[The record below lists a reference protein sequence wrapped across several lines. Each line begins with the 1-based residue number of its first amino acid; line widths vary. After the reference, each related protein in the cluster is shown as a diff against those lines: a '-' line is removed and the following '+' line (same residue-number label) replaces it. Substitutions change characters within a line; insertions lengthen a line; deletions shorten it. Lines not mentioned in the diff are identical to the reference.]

1 MSLWRRL
8 LGGGGEAPGP
18 GRPEPAPASLYA
30 EGTAPLPIAPLTVW
44 QEDLPTFD
52 WARIHDWLN
61 GIDNEAIQAKAF
73 ADAELAW
80 LAHLREALGPDYRID
95 VQDDVVLLSS
105 LEPVVARATLAFMR
119 RMAQRIPR
127 VLEGLTDGGG
137 WGRDVLL
144 VLDDPET
151 YYRYVSR
158 YYADGGTYGTSAGM
172 WVDEGCSH
180 FVVPKADLHA
190 IEPTI
195 VHEMTHAMLARLN
208 LPTWV
213 NEGLA
218 VNTEHRLSPTPA
230 GGRPLAQSSVAVQS
244 HQRHRAYWNAE
255 RIQGFWSGELFL
267 SEGTGQELSYHLA
280 TLLVGQLAVDWPRF
294 AAFALAAQRADGGQA
309 AAHEHVGM
317 GLGALLGVLFRRDDG
332 GAALEPQ
339 PALWQA

>member
-30 EGTAPLPIAPLTVW
+30 EGAAPLPIAPLTVW

-61 GIDNEAIQAKAF
+61 GIDNEALQAKAF
-73 ADAELAW
+73 AEAELAW
-80 LAHLREALGPDYRID
+80 LAHLREALGPGYRID

-158 YYADGGTYGTSAGM
+158 
-172 WVDEGCSH
+172 
-180 FVVPKADLHA
+180 
-190 IEPTI
+190 
-195 VHEMTHAMLARLN
+195 
-208 LPTWV
+208 
-213 NEGLA
+213 
-218 VNTEHRLSPTPA
+218 
-230 GGRPLAQSSVAVQS
+230 
-244 HQRHRAYWNAE
+244 
-255 RIQGFWSGELFL
+255 
-267 SEGTGQELSYHLA
+267 
-280 TLLVGQLAVDWPRF
+280 
-294 AAFALAAQRADGGQA
+294 
-309 AAHEHVGM
+309 
-317 GLGALLGVLFRRDDG
+317 
-332 GAALEPQ
+332 
-339 PALWQA
+339 